1 LDCRLKRGIINLGDN
16 MKKIALMLVM
26 VLILSACG
34 APTTSVTNE
43 HASGGNPLE
52 MASGPT
58 CPPYTPEGQVVYDA
72 QWSGEYPQIEK
83 YDKAYATAT
92 FGLG

>member
-1 LDCRLKRGIINLGDN
+1 
-16 MKKIALMLVM
+16 MKITTLLIVMMLT
-26 VLILSACG
+26 L
-34 APTTSVTNE
+34 TSCIGPVQSTEVVQTNGV
-43 HASGGNPLE
+43 SPLE

-72 QWSGEYPQIEK
+72 QWSGEYPEIEK

-92 FGLG
+92 FGMG